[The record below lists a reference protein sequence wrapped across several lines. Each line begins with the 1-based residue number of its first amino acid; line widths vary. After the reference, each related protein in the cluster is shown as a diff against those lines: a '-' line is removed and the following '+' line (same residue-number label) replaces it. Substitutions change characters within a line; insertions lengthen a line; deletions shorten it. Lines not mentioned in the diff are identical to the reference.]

1 MAEPSKTVPRRVLHV
16 RPPSS
21 AGSAEIAGA
30 IAEAD
35 CQAVPCPDVYRAM
48 ARLCS
53 ARNNRFCAV
62 VVCVDRM
69 ESAEFEFFQLA
80 ATHYRDTPVYVFGS
94 GQAQPKIE
102 SALRLGA
109 RQVLDAADLA
119 NVLKPAPAPEPFP
132 QVEPEPDQAEETRA
146 AQPEPDQA
154 EETRA
159 AQPEPPPVVGGTG
172 ENGKSTQEEGP
183 TELEPK
189 GRKKR
194 DRTARVPWLRYDD
207 LPQRAPP
214 KRDEPAEGKPE
225 STPDE
230 PQGPLLTQEE
240 LDALLGDPKQDDP
253 PKRQP
258 KQRGS
263 L

>member
-1 MAEPSKTVPRRVLHV
+1 
-16 RPPSS
+16 
-21 AGSAEIAGA
+21 
-30 IAEAD
+30 
-35 CQAVPCPDVYRAM
+35 
-48 ARLCS
+48 
-53 ARNNRFCAV
+53 
-62 VVCVDRM
+62 M

-102 SALRLGA
+102 SPLRLGA
-109 RQVLDAADLA
+109 RQVLDAADLV

-132 QVEPEPDQAEETRA
+132 QVEPG
-146 AQPEPDQA
+146 PDQA

-172 ENGKSTQEEGP
+172 EDGKSTQEEKP

-189 GRKKR
+189 GRQKR

-230 PQGPLLTQEE
+230 PHEPLLTQEE
-240 LDALLGDPKQDDP
+240 LDALLGDQKQDDP